1 MTKVI
6 TNNTMDKI
14 KEQIKTIKN
23 NLFTNN
29 LEWKERGEQ
38 NMYLAHKIR
47 ETIAMD
53 DTIDK
58 QFIVDTLD
66 WLDSHDL

>member
-1 MTKVI
+1 
-6 TNNTMDKI
+6 MDTI
-14 KEQIKTIKN
+14 KELKEKISN
-23 NLFTNN
+23 NLFTND

-47 ETIAMD
+47 EIIAMD

-66 WLDSHDL
+66 CLDSHDL

>member
-1 MTKVI
+1 
-6 TNNTMDKI
+6 MDKI

-23 NLFTNN
+23 NLFINDIG
-29 LEWKERGEQ
+29 WRERSEENKQ
-38 NMYLAHKIR
+38 LSHKIR

-58 QFIVDTLD
+58 QFLVDILD
-66 WLDSHDL
+66 YLDSHDL